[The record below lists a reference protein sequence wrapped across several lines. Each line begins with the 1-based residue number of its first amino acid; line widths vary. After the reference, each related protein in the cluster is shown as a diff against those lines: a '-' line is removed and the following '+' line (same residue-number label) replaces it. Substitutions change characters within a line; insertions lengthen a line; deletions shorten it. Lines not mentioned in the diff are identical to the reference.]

1 MPSFPPY
8 IGLAKDPCNFFIT
21 QIKSEL
27 DLVEKYLDQ
36 LSNLKVFD
44 ELVKV
49 TNGVLAAYE
58 FTYNQEIKIAL
69 AIAAKPYKAVATVTK
84 DFAQV
89 GLDVM
94 QIVSG
99 DVPQF
104 FKYLISTLIE
114 VERETA
120 KWLLIFLAF
129 VASGNIWNL
138 VF

>member
-27 DLVEKYLDQ
+27 ELVEKFLDQ
-36 LSNLKVFD
+36 VSDLKVFS
-44 ELVKV
+44 ELVDV
-49 TNGVLAAYE
+49 TNKVLSAYE
-58 FTYNQEIKIAL
+58 FAYNQEIKIAT
-69 AIAAKPYKAVATVTK
+69 AIAAKPYKAVATVVK

-89 GLDVM
+89 GVDVM
-94 QIVSG
+94 QMASG
-99 DVPQF
+99 DIPQL

-120 KWLLIFLAF
+120 KWLLIFF
-129 VASGNIWNL
+129 IFIVSGNIWNL